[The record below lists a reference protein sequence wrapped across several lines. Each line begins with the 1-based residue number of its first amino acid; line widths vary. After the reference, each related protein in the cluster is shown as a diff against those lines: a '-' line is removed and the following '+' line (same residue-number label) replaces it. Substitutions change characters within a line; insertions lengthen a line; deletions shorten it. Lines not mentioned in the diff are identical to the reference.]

1 MTDAPDLLET
11 TEVYFHVLARC
22 EACEAAWCP
31 VPGAEQD
38 VWAAAHAHAAQT
50 GHRVTLETRSFIC
63 HDGDPISVV
72 RAGAPMSDARRADVR
87 RLQKA
92 LRVTGQTYGEAIAL
106 IDRWDRGVEPEPTD
120 PEVRI

>member
-1 MTDAPDLLET
+1 
-11 TEVYFHVLARC
+11 
-22 EACEAAWCP
+22 
-31 VPGAEQD
+31 
-38 VWAAAHAHAAQT
+38 
-50 GHRVTLETRSFIC
+50 
-63 HDGDPISVV
+63 
-72 RAGAPMSDARRADVR
+72 MSDARRADVR